1 MKHYLEKL
9 ADTMRKQ
16 WGDPA
21 LSDFHGREITFGELA
36 SSMEKT
42 RLTLAA
48 AGVAKGDKVALCA
61 RNSSYWAETYLAIN
75 TSGAVVA
82 PILFNFTPEGIMHL
96 VDHSESLVLFVDR
109 EVGAGL
115 DFAKMPRLKAMVSV
129 EDGEVLASR
138 DDAAAKA
145 FADREAL
152 FAAAHPKGFGPADIA
167 YPTDNADELAVVN
180 YTSGTTS
187 APKGVMLRHDGFT
200 AMVDFAQRRIPCGA
214 GDHIVSMLPMAHM
227 YGLAFELM
235 YPLISGVEVHY
246 LVKTPSPT
254 MLLAA
259 MKEVR
264 PYIVI
269 TVPMVMEKIFRASL
283 KPVLSKPV
291 MKFLLA
297 LPGIGGLLKRKISG
311 KLIEAFGGRVREF
324 VMGGAPLNPEAEA
337 AFRKIGLPYTVGYG
351 MTEACPLLAYEDPG
365 AYAVGSCGKPV
376 DCATVRIDSP
386 DPLRVDGEIQAKG
399 RNICMG
405 YFKNPEATESLFTED
420 GFLRTG
426 DLGRFDRKGNLYI
439 CGRSKNMILSASGQ
453 NIYPEEIEA
462 IVNQQDFVAES
473 VVVSRD
479 TRLVARVY
487 LDPEAMKKAGLTEEA
502 IAALPERIRKAV
514 NREMPVYSRLTE
526 VEPNPSP
533 FEKTPKMSIKRFL
546 YK

>member
-1 MKHYLEKL
+1 MKHYLQKL
-9 ADTMRKQ
+9 ADTIRQQ
-16 WGDPA
+16 WNSPA
-21 LSDFHGREITFGELA
+21 LSDFHGRRITFGELA
-36 SSMEKT
+36 ASMEKT
-42 RLTLAA
+42 RLALAA
-48 AGVAKGDKVALCA
+48 AGVAKGEKVALCA
-61 RNSSYWAETYLAIN
+61 RNSSFWAETYLAVN
-75 TSGAVVA
+75 TSGAVIV

-109 EVGAGL
+109 DVGAGL

-129 EDGEVLASR
+129 EDGALLASR

-145 FADREAL
+145 FAEREAL
-152 FAAAHPKGFGPADIA
+152 FAAAHPGGFGPADVA
-167 YPTDNADELAVVN
+167 YPTDNAEDLAVVN

-200 AMVDFAQRRIPCGA
+200 AMVDFAQRRIPCGT

-269 TVPMVMEKIFRASL
+269 TVPMVMEKIYRASI
-283 KPVLSKPV
+283 KPVMSKPV
-291 MKFLLA
+291 MKVLMA
-297 LPGIGGLLKRKISG
+297 LPGIGCLLKRKITG

-351 MTEACPLLAYEDPG
+351 MTEACPLLAYEDPD
-365 AYAVGSCGKPV
+365 AYAPGSCGKPV

-386 DPLRVDGEIQAKG
+386 DPLHVDGEIQAKG

-473 VVVSRD
+473 VVVSRE
-479 TRLVARVY
+479 TKLVARVY
-487 LDPEAMKKAGLTEEA
+487 LDPDAMKKAGLSDA
-502 IAALPERIRKAV
+502 DIAALPERIRKAV
-514 NREMPVYSRLTE
+514 NR
-526 VEPNPSP
+526 
-533 FEKTPKMSIKRFL
+533 
-546 YK
+546 